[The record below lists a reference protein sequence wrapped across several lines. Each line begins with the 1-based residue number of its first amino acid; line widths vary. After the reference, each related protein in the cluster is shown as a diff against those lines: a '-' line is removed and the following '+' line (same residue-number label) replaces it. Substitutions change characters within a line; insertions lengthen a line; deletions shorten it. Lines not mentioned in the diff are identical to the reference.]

1 MVYINEKE
9 RHLHISL
16 QACEGDYVATLQAL
30 TLALMQMNERSE
42 RNEEARAYLGDLLL
56 EMLPDEGQ
64 VTLKQIKSVS

>member
-9 RHLHISL
+9 YQVHISL
-16 QACEGDYVATLQAL
+16 KGCEGDYVATLQAL
-30 TLALMQMNERSE
+30 TLALMQMNEKSE